1 MNPPFRVLWICTAN
15 ACRSQMA
22 EAILRHLGEDR
33 FVSRSAGAC
42 ATGWIHPL
50 AAEGLDPLGIS
61 LGDQYSKGCDEMLG
75 LEHDIVITLCDAAA
89 CVIPNDWKGD
99 PVRVHWSLP
108 DPVSVLGADQDR
120 AAAAVT
126 VAGWLREA
134 ITAMVALPLET
145 MDREAVR
152 KTLAG
157 LGGSW

>member
-1 MNPPFRVLWICTAN
+1 MYGQRLPIADGRGDSSA
-15 ACRSQMA
+15 S
-22 EAILRHLGEDR
+22 GGDR
-33 FVSRSAGAC
+33 FEARSAGAC

-50 AAEGLDPLGIS
+50 AGQGLKLLDIS
-61 LGDQYSKGCDEMLG
+61 LGDQYSKGCDEMLA
-75 LEHDIVITLCDAAA
+75 LDHDVTITLCDAAA
-89 CVIPNDWKGD
+89 CVIPNNWKGD

-108 DPVSVLGADQDR
+108 DPVSVPGSDQDR
-120 AAAAVT
+120 VAAAVT